1 MVDSQKNK
9 KNYLHPFNAFIPQK
23 GIANKT
29 IAPLYDTL
37 SSDEARELGL
47 VSARSFLHVTKAE
60 IDFDH
65 RIPYN
70 NPKVYQR
77 AAENLQK
84 FIDDQVFIQ
93 QDQPVYLLYKI
104 ETMNTSQLGLVAVCE
119 TDAIHDDY
127 IKLHELTR
135 DQKENDRYKN
145 ILTVGG
151 SISPVMLT
159 HKHNDNVS
167 SVLEQLAD
175 REPDIT
181 AEDNYKII
189 HKLYIINDPEDI
201 KLIQQSYDN
210 IENIYMADGHHRTQ
224 AAARVAEQL
233 KNNESAQK
241 FLVTIFPEEQLN
253 ILGYHRVINDLNG
266 YTTDEFLLV
275 MFDYFEVNPS
285 EHAVLP
291 HRINEFGMYL
301 NKRWYKLVLK
311 EEYIDQNSRV
321 DAKLDSTILNDL
333 ILSPVLGIHD
343 IQTDSRIDFI
353 GGSRPYTEIEK
364 YVDAQ
369 EQGVGFTLAA
379 TSIQDL
385 FKISDQK
392 LLMPPKSTWF
402 YPKLCD
408 GLFFYMFNK

>member
-1 MVDSQKNK
+1 MTNK

-23 GIANKT
+23 GMANKT

-60 IDFDH
+60 IDFDQ

-70 NPKVYQR
+70 NPRVYQR
-77 AAENLQK
+77 AADNLQR
-84 FIDDQVFIQ
+84 FINDQVFVQ
-93 QDQPVYLLYKI
+93 QTLPVYLIYKI
-104 ETMNTSQLGLVAVCE
+104 ETMNTSQLGLVAVCD

-135 DQKENDRYKN
+135 AQKENDRFKN
-145 ILTVGG
+145 ILSVGG

-159 HKHNDNVS
+159 HKHNE
-167 SVLEQLAD
+167 SVNTILEQLAS
-175 REPDIT
+175 READIT

-189 HKLYIINDPEDI
+189 HKIYIINDQEDI
-201 KLIQQSYDN
+201 ELIQQCYNSLDN
-210 IENIYMADGHHRTQ
+210 IYIADGHHRTQ
-224 AAARVAEQL
+224 AAARVADEL
-233 KNNESAQK
+233 KNNNSAQK
-241 FLVTIFPEEQLN
+241 FLITLFPEEQLN

-266 YTTDEFLLV
+266 YTVEEFLLV

-285 EHAVLP
+285 EHAVMP
-291 HRINEFGMYL
+291 HRVNEFGMYL
-301 NKRWYKLVLK
+301 HKRWYKLILK
-311 EEYIDQNSRV
+311 DEHINQSSRA
-321 DAKLDSTILNDL
+321 DSRLDSTILNDL
-333 ILSPVLGIHD
+333 ILSPILGITD

-364 YVDAQ
+364 YVDEQ
-369 EQGVGFTLAA
+369 ENGVGFTLAA
-379 TSIQDL
+379 INIKDL
-385 FKISDQK
+385 FDISDQK